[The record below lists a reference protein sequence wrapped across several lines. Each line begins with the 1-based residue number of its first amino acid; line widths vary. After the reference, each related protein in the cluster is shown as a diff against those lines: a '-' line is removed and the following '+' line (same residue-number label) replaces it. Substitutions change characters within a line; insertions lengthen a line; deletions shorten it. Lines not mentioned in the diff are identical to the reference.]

1 MNKKIFLV
9 NFLFIAAIIIIIATA
24 WGLCKKEKEP
34 TVSSLPQI
42 LETDPKKGENSAKVT
57 IVEFGDFQ
65 CPYCKKMYE
74 VFNQVREAYGE
85 KVRFVWKDFPLVSI
99 HDQALAAAEAGRCAQ
114 MQGKFWQMHDLL
126 FENQDGLSESLYIS
140 LASELGLDQTAFS
153 KCLSDHETT
162 DLINQNISEG
172 QSLGIMSTPYFYINN
187 IVGEEV
193 IYFDDLKKIIDS
205 QL

>member
-1 MNKKIFLV
+1 
-9 NFLFIAAIIIIIATA
+9 
-24 WGLCKKEKEP
+24 
-34 TVSSLPQI
+34 
-42 LETDPKKGENSAKVT
+42 
-57 IVEFGDFQ
+57 
-65 CPYCKKMYE
+65 
-74 VFNQVREAYGE
+74 
-85 KVRFVWKDFPLVSI
+85 
-99 HDQALAAAEAGRCAQ
+99 
-114 MQGKFWQMHDLL
+114 
-126 FENQDGLSESLYIS
+126 